1 MTEIFKQTKQLRDA
15 WTFDE
20 DKKRTFA
27 WEKRAR
33 ELIAVQGVA
42 KTDAIKLLLTEIET
56 ELKNAIDKLVWGK
69 GLTEIER
76 ACLETRRDDYIWFY
90 SFFADS
96 DEKLKSLENIILK
109 EIKNL

>member
-1 MTEIFKQTKQLRDA
+1 MEEIFNNTAKLREA
-15 WTFDE
+15 WTFAE

-42 KTDAIKLLLTEIET
+42 KTDAIKLLLSEIES
-56 ELKNAIDKLVWGK
+56 ELKTTIDKLVWGK
-69 GLTEIER
+69 GLPELER
-76 ACLETRRDDYIWFY
+76 ARLEVRRDDYIWFY
-90 SFFADS
+90 SFFADP